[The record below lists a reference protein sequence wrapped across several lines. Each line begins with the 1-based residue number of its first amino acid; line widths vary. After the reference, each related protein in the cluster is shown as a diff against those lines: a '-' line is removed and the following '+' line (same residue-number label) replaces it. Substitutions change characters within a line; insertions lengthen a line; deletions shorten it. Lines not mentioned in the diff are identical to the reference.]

1 MAGTVTRPIPSRMLT
16 CDALEGPEATGAPGA
31 RAIHVAAP
39 PSRRTSASRF
49 LLLADPDAE
58 WSRRLAMVQEA
69 RHFVHLVTYYVGL
82 DRWAHELLDALAAAR
97 KRGVQVL
104 LGIDAFGQRLAG
116 QLLSRAERVELQARL
131 AALGPAVRYYRP
143 PSRLQRALGAGQ
155 HIKIQ
160 LSDAGEALHGSSNIS
175 RRSFDPA
182 QWKEVSFS
190 LWGPA
195 ALAALDV
202 VGMLFPGAVRH
213 EHRALVASA
222 AGERA
227 AVALEYWWH
236 DPNRA
241 APPLAPVAGVKNPL
255 TQRLIEAIDGATVS
269 IRATSFYFKPCAPLA
284 AAFARAARRG
294 VRVDVFHSHR
304 DALVESALPWMAAA
318 ADYRRWHAAGV
329 TIHESARGEH
339 SKLLL
344 VDAAELAIGSYNFE
358 HAAHDRLAELMV
370 FVRDAQ
376 VLRQAGALF
385 DALRADPDNQVVDAA
400 AFARVP
406 ASLRARTALLSPLR
420 RWV

>member
-1 MAGTVTRPIPSRMLT
+1 MLT
-16 CDALEGPEATGAPGA
+16 RNVFEGPDTA
-31 RAIHVAAP
+31 RAPVAGDVRAAAP
-39 PSRRTSASRF
+39 PTRRTSASRF
-49 LLLADPDAE
+49 LLLADPDVE
-58 WSRRLAMVQEA
+58 WSRRLAMVREA
-69 RHFVHLVTYYVGL
+69 RCFVHLVTYYVGL
-82 DRWAHELLDALAAAR
+82 DRWAYELLDALAAAQQ
-97 KRGVQVL
+97 RGVQVV

-116 QLLSRAERVELQARL
+116 QLLNRAQRAELQAVL
-131 AALGPAVRYYRP
+131 AALGSAVRYYRP

-155 HIKIQ
+155 HIKVQI
-160 LSDAGEALHGSSNIS
+160 SDAGEALHGSSNIS
-175 RRSFDPA
+175 GRSFDPA

-195 ALAALDV
+195 ALAALDLV
-202 VGMLFPGAVRH
+202 AALFPGAVRDD
-213 EHRALVASA
+213 HRALVAAA
-222 AGERA
+222 AGDRGE
-227 AVALEYWWH
+227 VPLEYWWH
-236 DPNRA
+236 DPNSVA
-241 APPLAPVAGVKNPL
+241 SPLAPVAAARNPL
-255 TQRLIEAIDGATVS
+255 TQRLKDAIDSATAS

-294 VRVDVFHSHR
+294 VRVEIFHSHR
-304 DALVESALPWMAAA
+304 DALAESALPWMAAA

-344 VDAAELAIGSYNFE
+344 VDGAELAIGSYNFE

-406 ASLRARTALLSPLR
+406 VSLRARTALLSPLR